1 MSLLLVQYSYLFS
14 EEKQKEKEGQIY
26 HICVVFVESSR
37 HSEGERMKKQLQDA
51 SKNFPL

>member
-26 HICVVFVESSR
+26 HICVVLLSPRDTVKAKE
-37 HSEGERMKKQLQDA
+37 
-51 SKNFPL
+51 